1 MTTKWSA
8 ADLTDQSG
16 RTFVITGAN
25 SGLGLQSARALAD
38 VGARVVLAVRDQ
50 EKGRVAAANVGG
62 TTEVRELDLASLDSV
77 RAFAAG
83 WHGPCDVL
91 INNAGVMGLP
101 YATTPDGFE
110 TQIGTNHLGHFAL
123 TNLLLPSITDRVVTV
138 SSNMHRGGAIDFD
151 DLNWQRR
158 QYDAW
163 GAYRQ
168 SKLANLLFTLELARR
183 LQAAGSSIRA
193 NAAHPGYAR
202 TNLSGHSSSRWTNMG
217 MAIGDRLIAQSDA
230 AGALPI
236 LFAATL
242 DLPSDSYVGPDR
254 MQEQRGNPTL
264 VGRSSGASNVDE
276 AKRLWRL
283 SEELTGVTFPDDLP
297 AG

>member
-1 MTTKWSA
+1 MTTKWSS

-25 SGLGLQSARALAD
+25 SGLGRQAAKALAG
-38 VGARVVLAVRDQ
+38 VGARVVLAVRNT
-50 EKGRVAAANVGG
+50 EKGRAAAADIGG

-83 WHGPCDVL
+83 WHGSCDVL

-110 TQIGTNHLGHFAL
+110 MQIGTNHFGHFAL

-138 SSNMHRGGAIDFD
+138 SSNLHRAGVIDFD
-151 DLNWQRR
+151 DLNWEHRR
-158 QYDAW
+158 YDGW
-163 GAYRQ
+163 GSYRQ

-183 LQAAGSSIRA
+183 LQACGSSIRA

-202 TNLSGHSSSRWTNMG
+202 TNLSGHSSSRWTNMTT
-217 MAIGDRLIAQSDA
+217 AIGDRLIAQSDA

-236 LFAATL
+236 LFAATQ

-254 MQEQRGNPTL
+254 MREQRGHPTL
-264 VGRSSGASNVDE
+264 VGRSPAASNVDD